1 MILGRIQSAMD
12 MEARVV
18 EMGFLPFFP
27 CGIPGL
33 SIQEMTPRSL
43 WFSDEEEGPWE
54 WKGPVIKEGH
64 CAYGKIFNR
73 KAGYVS
79 LEWLPDLMNYRR
91 SKQLAQNEDIA
102 ALDDIVLQTIEIEG
116 SATIKDLRRI
126 LDFAKGRGKRKRAQT
141 VGDLLPEEEKISLEP
156 ILTRLMMQLRIVTSD
171 FEYNIDRRGNPYG
184 WGIARYTTPEN
195 LYGRLTVNRTPEESF
210 DRIYHY
216 LRGKFPYASE
226 KKLLTLIG

>member
-1 MILGRIQSAMD
+1 MIRSAMD

-27 CGIPGL
+27 CGVQGL

-73 KAGYVS
+73 KAGCVS

-116 SATIKDLRRI
+116 SAIIKDLRRI

-171 FEYNIDRRGNPYG
+171 FEYNIDCRGNPYG
-184 WGIARYTTPEN
+184 WGIARYTTPEH
-195 LYGRLTVNRTPEESF
+195 LYGRLTVDRTPEESF
-210 DRIYHY
+210 DRIYQY